1 MFYKITSLATLDDYI
16 LLVSFS
22 NGVFKKFDLK
32 KIINKYDPFK
42 DLINIPGLY
51 KKAKIDIGGYGII
64 WNDYLDIASSGIYER
79 GEEVDINFDINLIK
93 ERFINEIVE
102 LRKSKN
108 ISQKQLEV
116 LSGVAQPIIARIEKN
131 QVDPQLT
138 TLIKL
143 LSALGAS
150 LTIKMEK

>member
-64 WNDYLDIASSGIYER
+64 WNDYLDISSSGLYEQ
-79 GEEVDINFDINLIK
+79 GEEVEPNYNIDLIK
-93 ERFINEIVE
+93 ETLINEIINI
-102 LRKSKN
+102 RKEKGL
-108 ISQKQLEV
+108 SQKQLSI
-116 LSGVAQPIIARIEKN
+116 LSNVSQPIIARIEKH
-131 QVDPQLT
+131 QVDPQVS

-143 LSALGAS
+143 LEPLGK
-150 LTIKMEK
+150 TIKIIDK

>member
-51 KKAKIDIGGYGII
+51 KKAKIDI
-64 WNDYLDIASSGIYER
+64 L
-79 GEEVDINFDINLIK
+79 
-93 ERFINEIVE
+93 
-102 LRKSKN
+102 
-108 ISQKQLEV
+108 
-116 LSGVAQPIIARIEKN
+116 QPLCK
-131 QVDPQLT
+131 
-138 TLIKL
+138 K
-143 LSALGAS
+143 
-150 LTIKMEK
+150 